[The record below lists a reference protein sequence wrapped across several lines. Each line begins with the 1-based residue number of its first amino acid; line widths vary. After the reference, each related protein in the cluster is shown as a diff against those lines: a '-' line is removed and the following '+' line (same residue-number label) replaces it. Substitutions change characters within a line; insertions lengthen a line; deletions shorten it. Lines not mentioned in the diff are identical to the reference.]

1 MKVISL
7 DENCGIK
14 RIKELLAEVLGA
26 SASEEGQN
34 CSVDCAA
41 ARRIDCSVAQV
52 LIALKRA
59 CESRGGTFEMV
70 NAGEDVK
77 RLLTYAGIL

>member
-7 DENCGIK
+7 NEGCGIK

-26 SASEEGQN
+26 SEEGQS

-59 CESRGGTFEMV
+59 CESRGGTCEMA
-70 NAGEDVK
+70 NAGEEVK
-77 RLLTYAGIL
+77 RLLSYAGIL